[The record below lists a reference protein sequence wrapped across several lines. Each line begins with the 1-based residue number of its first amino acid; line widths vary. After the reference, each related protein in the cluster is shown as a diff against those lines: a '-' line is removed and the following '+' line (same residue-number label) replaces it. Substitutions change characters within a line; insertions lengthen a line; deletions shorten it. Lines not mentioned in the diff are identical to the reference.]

1 MASIIKSNT
10 YADFNGREILTAN
23 NDGAL
28 TTQKTNYPAFY
39 AEASS
44 STSVSNNSS
53 TKLTLDDL
61 QFDTNSGWDSTNYR
75 WVCPTGYDGKYFF
88 RGSGRISGLGNAK
101 VFALELRKNGTV
113 INESKILQSTGVSD
127 NIAHSVTGIQEMVAD
142 DYIEIFIYHNNGT
155 TLTAPSGWPSL
166 GGFRIGS

>member
-44 STSVSNNSS
+44 STSVANNSS

-61 QFDTNSGWDSTNYR
+61 QFDTNSGWDSSNNR
-75 WVCPTGYDGKYFF
+75 WVCPAGYDGKYFF
-88 RGSGRISGLGNAK
+88 RGSGRISGLNNAK

-127 NIAHSVTGIQEMVAD
+127 NVAHNVTGIQEMVAG
-142 DYIEIFIYHNNGT
+142 DYIEIFIYHNHGS